1 MSKTL
6 KLKVT
11 GVCMII
17 MDGKRYHPG
26 DEIEIES
33 DRINDS
39 AIEYLIARG
48 DVEVKDNSEINE
60 QIKAKAE
67 KKRKKDH
74 TEGKSRKELED
85 GGEY

>member
-17 MDGKRYHPG
+17 MDGKRYHHG

-60 QIKAKAE
+60 QIKEKAE
-67 KKRKKDH
+67 KKRKKDP